1 MPRSNPFYESI
12 YDKDNKAAFR
22 PFAVGPRDCVGKNL
36 AYSEM
41 RLVISRLLW
50 NFDVTLVP
58 GQDDWMKRQKV
69 FLLIEKDDLF
79 AKLKPVKRS

>member
-1 MPRSNPFYESI
+1 
-12 YDKDNKAAFR
+12 
-22 PFAVGPRDCVGKNL
+22 
-36 AYSEM
+36 M

-79 AKLKPVKRS
+79 VKLKPVKRS